1 MSTLLRRGVPGA
13 TVAAHVHRRAT
24 GSFAVDEWGLDP
36 EMVSLANPIFGLRWD
51 IEVQGADQL
60 PALGGA
66 VLVFNRRF
74 GVSEPW
80 VVARGI
86 RQATG
91 RFVRTVGV
99 PDVAPIGPFLRR
111 FGGVLDRTDEI
122 AGLLRSGQL
131 VGLPMSRDLR
141 SRERVGSLDV
151 ERLEAA
157 IETGCP
163 VVPVALVGPR
173 ARPHLAHRGGRTRAA
188 GGRRRP
194 AGGRRVG
201 RVHPCRRPD
210 PPRRVPPHELVV
222 LMPSSSLRMGRGS
235 RMRSMGG
242 EMASRC

>member
-13 TVAAHVHRRAT
+13 NVAAHVHRRAT

-36 EMVSLANPIFGLRWD
+36 ELVSLANPIFALRWD

-60 PALGGA
+60 PAVGGA

-99 PDVAPIGPFLRR
+99 PDVAPIGPFVRR

-131 VGLPMSRDLR
+131 VGLPMSRGLR
-141 SRERVGSLDV
+141 SRERVGSLEV
-151 ERLEAA
+151 ERLEGA

-163 VVPVALVGPR
+163 VVPVALVGR
-173 ARPHLAHRGGRTRAA
+173 EFGRTWRIV
-188 GGRRRP
+188 
-194 AGGRRVG
+194 VG
-201 RVHPCRRPD
+201 EP
-210 PPRRVPPHELVV
+210 VPPVEHGGPLAAAELAESIHAAAQI
-222 LMPSSSLRMGRGS
+222 LLDESLPTS
-235 RMRSMGG
+235 WWF
-242 EMASRC
+242 

>member
-1 MSTLLRRGVPGA
+1 MSTSLLRRGVPGA
-13 TVAAHVHRRAT
+13 TVVAHVRRRAV
-24 GSFAVDEWGLDP
+24 GAYDIDEWGLDP
-36 EMVSLANPIFGLRWD
+36 ELVSLANPIFGLRWD
-51 IEVQGADQL
+51 IDVHGADQL

-74 GVSEPW
+74 GISEPW

-99 PDVAPIGPFLRR
+99 PDVAPIGPFVRR

-122 AGLLRSGQL
+122 AGLLRAGQL

-141 SRERVGSLDV
+141 TRERVGQLEV

-163 VVPVALVGPR
+163 VVPIALVGR
-173 ARPHLAHRGGRTRAA
+173 ELGRSWRIV
-188 GGRRRP
+188 
-194 AGGRRVG
+194 VG
-201 RVHPCRRPD
+201 D
-210 PPRRVPPHELVV
+210 PVVPPVDGGPLAAAELAESTHQAAQV
-222 LMPSSSLRMGRGS
+222 LLDESLPTS
-235 RMRSMGG
+235 WWF
-242 EMASRC
+242 